1 MNLLIHF
8 KKQRLEKLNQELI
21 LQNEKFVKKD
31 FNLDK
36 TLLSL
41 LNEVQDYFQQIGEST
56 KEGNISQLK
65 NYLDLAVSGIDPI
78 KLERIKTRRRDTV
91 RIACFHCLSNLGET
105 IESSL
110 IEVENILLKAT
121 ETIHQVVLSAYQSK
135 FINDTI
141 INKTNTVEEAI
152 MLWDKL
158 KENEQILLIDK
169 KLRLE
174 IHQQDTGILIDQTLS
189 KLKTKSV

>member
-135 FINDTI
+135 FINDSI